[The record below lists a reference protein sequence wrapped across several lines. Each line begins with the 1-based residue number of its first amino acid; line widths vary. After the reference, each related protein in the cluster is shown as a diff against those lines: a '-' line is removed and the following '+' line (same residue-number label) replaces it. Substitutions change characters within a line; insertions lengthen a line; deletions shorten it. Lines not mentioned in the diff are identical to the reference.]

1 VLAKSVDEALGRCS
15 AELLHKMQAREPA
28 RGKFSSYFVKVLA
41 TAVTN
46 QNKTDS
52 DQAPLHMDQRHRR
65 MGRESWLDSHAG
77 RTLRDKLG
85 SEEAAIQFM
94 RDTTAKEDGSHVQ

>member
-1 VLAKSVDEALGRCS
+1 MRNCSARCRLGR
-15 AELLHKMQAREPA
+15 EP

-85 SEEAAIQFM
+85 SDEAAIQFM